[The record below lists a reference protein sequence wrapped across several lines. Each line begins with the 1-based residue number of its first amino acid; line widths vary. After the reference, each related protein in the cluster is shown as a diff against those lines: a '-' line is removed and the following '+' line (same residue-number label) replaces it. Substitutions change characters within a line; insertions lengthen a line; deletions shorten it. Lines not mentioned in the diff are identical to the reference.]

1 MIALLFLF
9 VLYYKSFY
17 FTDFRLENVKRVFGY
32 MMGRIDFGVALS
44 WLRIDS
50 VEMILVKT
58 DSD

>member
-44 WLRIDS
+44 
-50 VEMILVKT
+50 
-58 DSD
+58 